1 MLGSGWVLVISY
13 MKTIIIDDT
22 RQAIDRLAE
31 KLGRYTDIC
40 IAATAENGNDGLEMV
55 RQHRP
60 ELIFLDV
67 ELPDMTGISFIK
79 RMKELAGKQCRI
91 VIYTAFSDYMLPA
104 FRNEAFDFL
113 LKPIDDKEL
122 DTVINR
128 IRKEAA
134 NGNKTCDDN
143 ACRENRTTEEG
154 TTAENNAMKDGD
166 GMMKSED
173 GKLLFYTNA
182 ADFRL
187 VRIEDICAFVY
198 DHELRLWTV
207 IAAGCDKPLRLKRNV
222 NKDVLLA
229 IDDCFVQVSQK
240 HIININCL
248 IEVRNNICNF
258 YPPFENIDYVK
269 VGRLFRRKLIQRYTA
284 F

>member
-1 MLGSGWVLVISY
+1 

-22 RQAIDRLAE
+22 RQAIDLLTE
-31 KLGRYTDIC
+31 KLAGYADIN
-40 IAATAENGNDGLEMV
+40 IVATAENGADGLDMV
-55 RQHRP
+55 RLHHP
-60 ELIFLDV
+60 GLIFLDV
-67 ELPDMTGISFIK
+67 ELPDMTGISFIE
-79 RMKELAGKQCRI
+79 RMKEQAGKQCHV

-104 FRNEAFDFL
+104 FRNKAFDFL
-113 LKPIDDKEL
+113 LKPIDDDEL

-134 NGNKTCDDN
+134 NGNRTAESNEN
-143 ACRENRTTEEG
+143 ACGENGTTEEG
-154 TTAENNAMKDGD
+154 TTADNNAMKDGD

-207 IAAGCDKPLRLKRNV
+207 VAAGCDKPLRMKRNV

-229 IDDCFVQVSQK
+229 IDDCFIQVSQK

-284 F
+284 L